1 MSSAPQNTALLTL
14 WPLLVACA
22 IAVLGN
28 GRSAVPET
36 CLPRQ
41 LVATGHLGGVTDRV
55 QLGAR
60 LRGIAVD
67 VAGRLRDARARRSAA
82 ISLAGYVLWS
92 ISVVSTRRRVV
103 FTRPLRVCVRTVKV
117 TSLAMLAIMLVVL
130 AALNAIFTTWATVT
144 DARRAS
150 ALMRALGA
158 RARQVSSG
166 LVVTQVLSAL
176 PGAIAGIPL
185 GILLFRAA
193 VKGGSLPPA
202 PWLAGTVL
210 GTLLVM
216 AGLTLVPARI
226 GARQPVA
233 EVLQSEAA

>member
-1 MSSAPQNTALLTL
+1 
-14 WPLLVACA
+14 
-22 IAVLGN
+22 
-28 GRSAVPET
+28 
-36 CLPRQ
+36 
-41 LVATGHLGGVTDRV
+41 
-55 QLGAR
+55 
-60 LRGIAVD
+60 
-67 VAGRLRDARARRSAA
+67 
-82 ISLAGYVLWS
+82 
-92 ISVVSTRRRVV
+92 
-103 FTRPLRVCVRTVKV
+103 
-117 TSLAMLAIMLVVL
+117 MLAVITIMLVVL

-233 EVLQSEAA
+233 EVLQIRGGLTGATHEREPERSRRRHLRPERRVRRGVGHARGAGCRRRHLSRAFASQASHSSSGASQSKSQDA